1 MTCTLLHYI
10 NIYIIIVSNTLL
22 RINSISWKMKYIVYV
37 LAIVAMASGS
47 CKSKSEPVI
56 AKEPEI
62 IKEVEK
68 EKEVIR
74 ENEGGNHHHHKRMP
88 PGHEKKLHGDQSAR
102 KYAPGHRNKH

>member
-1 MTCTLLHYI
+1 MTCTLLHDI

-22 RINSISWKMKYIVYV
+22 RINSIPRKMKYIVYV
-37 LAIVAMASGS
+37 LAMVAMASGS

-68 EKEVIR
+68 EKE
-74 ENEGGNHHHHKRMP
+74 GPNHHHHKRMP

-102 KYAPGHRNKH
+102 KYAPGHTR